1 MRKERIIKI
10 LLYLFSLGTLGIL
23 LFSAALN
30 IYKSREAFMNVTG
43 LGEKMAKH
51 NHSGPRF
58 LINPLTP
65 SNRNPP
71 VKYLK
76 DLVIE
81 EKANLTGQ
89 WSSPIDWNVMALHS
103 LLLPDERVMTFG
115 SYGISHKEHGHIKAN
130 KKITL
135 TDGRILERDAGDEQ
149 WNAHDVNVA
158 MDFDIWTPN
167 LGYGKDAHLLLKTP
181 IVMDAFCTLARVI
194 DKNSVIFAGGGSSTD
209 QRLDTQKGTQIF
221 NVKNNTFQK
230 LKNLNYPRWY
240 GSLIRTSDDKFVM
253 VGGIDVLSGI
263 PSIVPEIID
272 LKAISEGWKI
282 LSNARSND
290 LFGANGSNEE
300 WFYPR
305 SYLAS
310 DGNIVGLSYNKIWK
324 MDKNDDY
331 RISKT
336 NELPLVTGGIS
347 NIIHTDPNNI
357 EPNQHSEELKLL
369 TIGSPVGKSNSTV
382 MVEKDTVY
390 IFGGKQVENEYSSSN
405 KVYKIDFSNTSY
417 PVYKELASTAFP
429 RANGDATILP
439 NGEIF
444 LNGGTAYND
453 LKFSIFTP
461 EIYNVKTQITK
472 TLSDGYFRRNYHSST
487 LLLPNGTLLITGGD
501 VWNSEIFYPPYLFEK
516 DENNKTVL
524 AKRPVISKINK
535 ELKRGIVDIELDK
548 NEVLDIDKITI
559 ISTGSTTHAQGS
571 EPKFRSLE
579 IIKKNKNNLSF
590 KIPSNRNELQ
600 NGTYM
605 IFAITTAGVPSKGE
619 IIFLN

>member
-1 MRKERIIKI
+1 MRKKGIIKI

-43 LGEKMAKH
+43 LGEKMARH

-71 VKYLK
+71 VKFLK
-76 DLVIE
+76 DLIVE
-81 EKANLTGQ
+81 ENAHLKGQ
-89 WSSPIDWNVMALHS
+89 WSAPIDWNVTSIHS

-115 SYGISHKEHGHIKAN
+115 SFAISHKENSDIRAN

-135 TDGRILERDAGDEQ
+135 TDGRTLERDRGDEQ
-149 WNAHDVNVA
+149 WNAHEINIGIE
-158 MDFDIWTPN
+158 FDIWTPS
-167 LGYGKDAHLLLKTP
+167 LGYGEAAHQLIKTN
-181 IVMDAFCTLARVI
+181 IVMDAFCGFARVI
-194 DKNSVIFAGGGSSTD
+194 NPNTVFLAGGNKLG
-209 QRLDTQKGTQIF
+209 QRPDSQRGTQIF
-221 NVKNNTFQK
+221 DVKNNSFSK
-230 LKNLNYPRWY
+230 LKDLNYPRWY
-240 GSLIRTSDDKFVM
+240 GSLIRTSDDKFIM
-253 VGGIDVLSGI
+253 VGGIDLLNDI
-263 PSIVPEIID
+263 PSTTPEILD
-272 LKAISEGWKI
+272 LNSISDGWKI
-282 LSNARSND
+282 LNKAESDD
-290 LFGANGSNEE
+290 LFGNNGDNNE
-300 WFYPR
+300 WYYPR

-310 DGNIVGLSYNKIWK
+310 DGNIVGISYNKIWK
-324 MDKNDDY
+324 MDKNENY

-336 NELPLVTGGIS
+336 NELPLVKGGVA
-347 NIIHTDPNNI
+347 NIIHTNPNQI
-357 EPNQHSEELKLL
+357 EPNDHSEELRLL
-369 TIGSPVGKSNSTV
+369 TIGSPLGYSNSTV
-382 MVEKDTVY
+382 MVGKDKVY
-390 IFGGKQVENEYSSSN
+390 IFGGKQVGEAYSSSN
-405 KVYKIDFSNTSY
+405 KVYMIDFSDSNY
-417 PVYKELASTAFP
+417 PKYKELESTNYP
-429 RANGDATILP
+429 RANADATILP

-461 EIYNVKTQITK
+461 EIYNVNTQMTK

-524 AKRPVISKINK
+524 AKRPLISKINK

-548 NEVLDIDKITI
+548 NEVLDIEKITL

-579 IIKKNKNNLSF
+579 IVKKNKNNLSF

-605 IFAITTAGVPSKGE
+605 IFAITNAGVPSKGE